1 MYLPIATIQ
10 LQRQYCCLHIRIVE
24 FLGNNSTVQY
34 CQCRHNENNKKKKKL
49 LSPHKVNSNN
59 LQQTSSGC
67 YGYVN
72 HIHIKVI

>member
-10 LQRQYCCLHIRIVE
+10 LLRQYCCLHIRIVE

-34 CQCRHNENNKKKKKL
+34 CQCRHNENNKKKKL